1 MRALDDAPAFAVGS
15 IVTARDRDW
24 VVQSGSTPGLLRL
37 RPIAGADDDVIGLI
51 PALERPPVRPSSFDP
66 PTIDDLGTSA
76 DAQLLRDA
84 FRIGVTDPAGPFR
97 GFGRIAVQPRPYQ
110 LVPLLMALR
119 LVTAPDDDAHPAV
132 RMLISDDV
140 GIGKTIES
148 LLIANELYVTGETD
162 GISIVCPPHLADQWV
177 AELRDKFHLDAVKV
191 GPGTVRSLER
201 GLATGE
207 SLFDRNPITVVS
219 LDWVKSRRRRDEFAQ
234 AAPSLV
240 IIDEAH
246 LCAKDAVNS
255 GKHRRNELL
264 RALANEPLRHLL
276 LVTATPHSGKEG
288 AFRSL
293 IGLLHPRLASGDSDL
308 DLTEDERALLARH
321 FVARKRIDVVDYL
334 GDTAFPTRVE
344 LAADD
349 GAWEPNGKLEDLIRD
364 AIEWAR
370 PALDAARDTGD
381 ARTERVWWWTMLGLV
396 RALGSSPAAGS
407 ATLRKRSGIADP
419 DTAPTAE
426 DVDDLGEARVADPDL
441 DSTEA
446 DDIEAGAA
454 VEAAHTDRLA
464 RFADRLDALAGP
476 KDDPKLAR
484 AIHIAKDLIANGRS
498 PIFFCR
504 FIATAE
510 YLAEHLSALRGVT
523 VKAVTGATPA
533 EVRADDVRELG
544 SYDSRILVATDCLS
558 EGINLQDRFDAVIHY
573 DLPWNPTRLE
583 QREGRVDRYGQQAT
597 EIRVGTMRGGMPTL
611 DPFITDHL
619 IAKHR
624 AIKNRLGFS
633 IPVPGITGEIISL
646 AFSEW
651 LGEIEATQLAFRLD
665 DVARRW
671 EEETERE
678 LEWVTADGERRSR
691 AKFAQNTVRPTAVAD
706 MTAAVDAAIG
716 TPSDVARFIRTA
728 VTTLH
733 GTAQGP
739 PDLAAD
745 PAHPAAVLRLGL
757 DGLPT
762 PVHADLA
769 ATLGRTRDTL
779 TQVEVRLVDPAP
791 VVYGDQTGVV
801 LPRTHPFVATL
812 ARHITDPAMDRHV
825 RQADR
830 PAARLGVTLT
840 DAVDTRTWL
849 LTLRFRFDLDT
860 RRRVRQDDGTYRTD
874 AATHLVEDVHVIGIA
889 AGGLLDDDQVKALT
903 AAAPVGNLPESDR
916 HRIAEQA
923 LSRITGSWA
932 GLVEEATLRRG
943 ELLEEQHLAAR
954 TAIDKERRG
963 LGAAQVHPHPNPDV
977 LAITCLIPAS
987 GGAP

>member
-1 MRALDDAPAFAVGS
+1 MSTVDTAPVFAVGS

-24 VVQSGSTPGLLRL
+24 VVQSGSTADLLRL
-37 RPIAGADDDVIGLI
+37 RPIAGADDDVIGII
-51 PALERPPVRPSSFDP
+51 PALERPRVRGSKFDP
-66 PTIDDLGTSA
+66 PTVDDLGTSA

-97 GFGRIAVQPRPYQ
+97 GFGRIAVHPRPYQ

-119 LVTAPDDDAHPAV
+119 LVTAPDDYAHPAV
-132 RMLISDDV
+132 RMLIGDDV

-207 SLFDRNPITVVS
+207 SLFDRHPITVVS
-219 LDWVKSRRRRDEFAQ
+219 LDWVKSRRRRDEYAQ

-240 IIDEAH
+240 IVDEAH
-246 LCAKDAVNS
+246 LCAKDTAS
-255 GKHRRNELL
+255 TGKHRRNELL
-264 RALANEPLRHLL
+264 RALADEPLRHLL

-293 IGLLHPRLASGDSDL
+293 IALLHPDLATGDTDL
-308 DLTEDERALLARH
+308 DLTERERGLLARH
-321 FVARKRIDVVDYL
+321 FVARKRIDVADYL
-334 GDTAFPTRVE
+334 GDTDFPTRVE
-344 LAADD
+344 LASDD
-349 GAWEPNGKLEDLIRD
+349 GEWEPSSQLGDLIRD
-364 AIEWAR
+364 VIEWAR
-370 PALDAARDTGD
+370 PALDAARTTGD

-407 ATLRKRSGIADP
+407 ATLRKRSGLADP
-419 DTAPTAE
+419 ETAPTAE

-454 VEAAHTDRLA
+454 VDDDHTDRLT
-464 RFADRLDALAGP
+464 RFADRLDALSGP
-476 KDDPKLAR
+476 KKDPKLAQAVR
-484 AIHIAKDLIANGRS
+484 IAKDLIANGRS

-510 YLAEHLSALRGVT
+510 YLAEHLGSLRGVT

-544 SYDSRILVATDCLS
+544 GYEKRILVATDCLS

-583 QREGRVDRYGQQAT
+583 QREGRVDRYGQPAE
-597 EIRVGTMRGGMPTL
+597 EIRIGTMRGGLPTL
-611 DPFITDHL
+611 DPFITEHL
-619 IAKHR
+619 INKHR

-651 LGEIEATQLAFRLD
+651 LGEIEATQLTFQLD
-665 DVARRW
+665 AALEAW
-671 EEETERE
+671 EQQTERE
-678 LEWVTADGERRSR
+678 LEWTVADGERRSR
-691 AKFAQNTVRPTAVAD
+691 AKFAQNTIRPTEVAE
-706 MTAAVDAAIG
+706 MTEAVDAAIG
-716 TPSDVARFIRTA
+716 TPTDVARFLRTA
-728 VTTLH
+728 ITTLG
-733 GTAQGP
+733 GTAKGP
-739 PDLAAD
+739 AEDAAD
-745 PAHPAAVLRLGL
+745 PNRPAATLRLGL
-757 DGLPT
+757 DGLGAAA
-762 PVHADLA
+762 HADLA
-769 ATLGRTRDTL
+769 ATLGRRRDTL
-779 TQVEVRLVDPAP
+779 AQLDVRLVHPAP
-791 VVYGDQTGVV
+791 IVYGDQTGVV

-825 RQADR
+825 RATDR

-840 DAVDTRTWL
+840 DTVDARTWL

-860 RRRVRQDDGTYRTD
+860 RRRIRKDDGSYRTD
-874 AATHLVEDVHVIGIA
+874 AATHLVEDVHVIGIT
-889 AGGLLDDDQVKALT
+889 AGGLIDDARVHQLT
-903 AAAPVGNLPESDR
+903 AAKPVGNLPDSDR
-916 HRIAEQA
+916 HRIADQA
-923 LSRITGSWA
+923 LSRIGGTWA
-932 GLVEEATLRRG
+932 PLIEEATLQRAT
-943 ELLEEQHLAAR
+943 LLEEQHLAAR
-954 TAIDKERRG
+954 TAIDQQRRG
-963 LGAAQVHPHPNPDV
+963 LGTAEVHPHPEPDV
-977 LAITCLIPAS
+977 LAITCLIPAGDRS
-987 GGAP
+987 